1 MGEKPTVAFRVDAD
15 IKAEWSEAVE
25 TSDEYASLTHL
36 IKKAVNRELA
46 GEYDPDTNET
56 DASSQ
61 QVGELVETVTALQG
75 RIDDLEGA
83 VTDATRAMN
92 AGGGVSEETT
102 TKVFTALPRG
112 PERATTAEGIA
123 EGTDLDA
130 DTARLALESIA
141 DTAAVRKHEIEQIE
155 EGDGM
160 TTITDHQGRTL
171 EIEDTGTAIKRRNPL
186 WYRVD

>member
-15 IKAEWSEAVE
+15 TKAEWSEAVE
-25 TSDEYASLTHL
+25 QSDEYASLSHL
-36 IKKAVNRELA
+36 IKKAVNRELHGGGA
-46 GEYDPDTNET
+46 TTGGET

-61 QVGELVETVTALQG
+61 QMGELIDTVENLRGQ
-75 RIDDLEGA
+75 IDGLEGA
-83 VTDATRAMN
+83 VTDATRSMN
-92 AGGGVSEETT
+92 AGGGVSEDTT

-141 DTAAVRKHEIEQIE
+141 DTTAVKRIDTEKVLDEGGTKVVEWEGQTIEIE
-155 EGDGM
+155 
-160 TTITDHQGRTL
+160 
-171 EIEDTGTAIKRRNPL
+171 TGAEVVKRNEPL
-186 WYRVD
+186 WFREA